1 MSGRQR
7 LTLILVGA
15 VVAAAAFLLLRPGDD
30 EDESPAR
37 SSTTETQ
44 TTTATSETE
53 TQPAKPPAPEAERIA
68 VRGGKPAGGAREI
81 DVTKDDTVRIT
92 VTVDAP
98 AHVHVHGY
106 DLLED
111 ATPDRP
117 ARFRF
122 EADAEGVFEVELE
135 DTATQIARLKVEP

>member
-7 LTLILVGA
+7 LTLILVA
-15 VVAAAAFLLLRPGDD
+15 VVAAAGAFLLLRPGDD
-30 EDESPAR
+30 DEKSAAP
-37 SSTTETQ
+37 TTTQ
-44 TTTATSETE
+44 TTAASTETE
-53 TQPAKPPAPEAERIA
+53 TETERAEPEAPRAERIA
-68 VRGGKPAGGAREI
+68 VRGGEPAGGVRNI
-81 DVTKDDTVRIT
+81 DVTRGDTVRLT

-106 DLLED
+106 DLLRD